1 MITTNGVLRIKKIR
15 QSRNGAFCVA
25 DLSTDFGEF
34 KVKDPML
41 DQFDEGE
48 YEGKV
53 WISEIYLS
61 QYIAYG
67 KAVVEMRAR
76 LHDLQIQT
84 EDRRPMRQEPSEI
97 DPLDEAP
104 ATKAPVAKAA
114 ANAPACAVAKTSGTR
129 TTAGHTPSDNSA
141 DMPRPSRPAPSAESD
156 AATSLFDDEQLQL
169 IQDGQAVKLDPT
181 VDRAQ
186 LRAQAAHLGRAGYR
200 FDPKTQ
206 TWHHKAT
213 VSH

>member
-1 MITTNGVLRIKKIR
+1 MIKTTGMLRIKKIR

-25 DLSTDFGEF
+25 DLTTDFGEF

-48 YEGKV
+48 YQGRV
-53 WISEIYLS
+53 WISEIYLA

-76 LHDLQIQT
+76 LHDVQIQT
-84 EDRRPMRQEPSEI
+84 EDLRPVRPEPAEI

-104 ATKAPVAKAA
+104 TM
-114 ANAPACAVAKTSGTR
+114 APASAAVAVPALPANRGKPAR
-129 TTAGHTPSDNSA
+129 SA
-141 DMPRPSRPAPSAESD
+141 APATGPADPGADRAEQAS
-156 AATSLFDDEQLQL
+156 SLFDEEQLQL
-169 IQDGQAVKLDPT
+169 IDHAQPIKLDAT
-181 VDRAQ
+181 VDRAL
-186 LRAQAAHLGRAGYR
+186 LRAQAAELARAGYR

-206 TWHHKAT
+206 TWHHKAKAS
-213 VSH
+213 VAH

>member
-1 MITTNGVLRIKKIR
+1 MIKTNGVLRIKKIR

-25 DLSTDFGEF
+25 DLTTDFGEF

-48 YEGKV
+48 YEAKI

-84 EDRRPMRQEPSEI
+84 DDRRPMRQEPSEI

-104 ATKAPVAKAA
+104 ATKAPMAKGAAGASVPAVAKAA
-114 ANAPACAVAKTSGTR
+114 GTHSQADR
-129 TTAGHTPSDNSA
+129 AASDEAAGTPKS
-141 DMPRPSRPAPSAESD
+141 SRPGPSTESD
-156 AATSLFDDEQLQL
+156 DAQSLFDAEQLQL
-169 IQDGQAVKLDPT
+169 IQAGLAVKLDPT
-181 VDRAQ
+181 VDRVQ

-206 TWHHKAT
+206 TWNYKAT